1 MGRGSI
7 LSGLLSPLRFKDKNK
22 ENILYTVFEEDDANL
37 ALDSTY
43 EVYDW
48 NEGQFKSKNLRTE
61 YKGLRIFVLWIIK
74 SALFVL
80 FSQLT
85 FYACLPK
92 SSGAGYRTVFKICTA
107 ITGASALLDFTKLL
121 VISFINLQVYRKKSA
136 NYKVGSIKRRIIDH
150 YIYVKREMKMFL
162 FIFGIFIILWKYI
175 DINTLIDDFIKLVT
189 KGSFKTSS
197 GNSSCTLGDVVSGNI
212 ASTTFLKNI
221 RSRTS
226 NNTIESG
233 IIEFVKTLYER
244 DHLSNI
250 VMLFTIY
257 AAAFLIKKIF
267 INNTAATF
275 HQTSIGARIKS
286 NRVCRKITEHLCRK
300 HLTYDE
306 NQIIGE
312 ALERKDLALDSK
324 IMSLILKTISDGLF
338 KLLAEEELEEVE
350 GKAGEKVG
358 EFRIKEK
365 YLMKYL
371 SYKEADNYFNSMD
384 IDSIGTV
391 SKAQFDRFIL
401 SLWVEKDSLIKSTKS
416 QNEVIKKYDSLLL
429 MVTHCAALSCC
440 MSWLEKDVKHKGFT
454 ASLGG
459 IIFFILYISDDILL
473 RAFNSILF
481 IIYTHPF
488 DVGDSIKVYNSD
500 TKTWDRM
507 MVKEVGLWAC
517 KFSGGQNQYIMMPN
531 YLLRDKMIINIR
543 RSPNQYESLTITIQ
557 ADTPLPKIRELEARL
572 LKWVSDH
579 YEEFQPELY
588 IEGFELK
595 NKTEMEISI
604 NVAHRGN
611 FHDYAV
617 QAARTQKFYFYL
629 RDLMD
634 ELGIELGSIE

>member
-7 LSGLLSPLRFKDKNK
+7 LSGLLSPLRFKDKKK

-61 YKGLRIFVLWIIK
+61 YKGLRILVLWIIK
-74 SALFVL
+74 FSLFIL
-80 FSQLT
+80 FAQLT

-92 SSGAGYRTVFKICTA
+92 SSGAGYLTIYKICTA

-121 VISFINLQVYRKKSA
+121 VILFINLQVYRKKSA

-150 YIYVKREMKMFL
+150 YIYVKREMKMFI
-162 FIFGIFIILWKYI
+162 FIFGIFIIIWKNT
-175 DINTLIDDFIKLVT
+175 DMNTLITCFINLVT
-189 KGSFKTSS
+189 KGSFKTFKGDCKPTFSNADTVKKTANIFKSQS
-197 GNSSCTLGDVVSGNI
+197 GKSKDN
-212 ASTTFLKNI
+212 
-221 RSRTS
+221 
-226 NNTIESG
+226 IESG
-233 IIEFVKTLYER
+233 IIKFVRTLYEK

-338 KLLAEEELEEVE
+338 KLLAEEELEEEVE
-350 GKAGEKVG
+350 GKAGKKIG

-384 IDSIGTV
+384 IDSIGNV

-429 MVTHCAALSCC
+429 TVTHCAALSCC

-500 TKTWDRM
+500 TKAWDRM

-572 LKWVSDH
+572 LEWVSEH

-634 ELGIELGSIE
+634 EMGIELGSIE